1 MTGSLPVGAPQ
12 RSRHLGPFLWTFIS
26 SFSSRR
32 RKKKVSVTV
41 LLDVME
47 SREQGTHTHQ
57 SPERGK
63 TRQAATFSDSA
74 SDQWRKNDTERR
86 CLNFFLFSFPSNF
99 AEKTHTCIFPRCSQI
114 YIRMMNDGGTQKGNK
129 NIYELLDEDG
139 GKKISLQKSWTF
151 KFVKEKATR
160 VGKRD
165 AYSLS

>member
-86 CLNFFLFSFPSNF
+86 CLNFFCFLFRAIS
-99 AEKTHTCIFPRCSQI
+99 PRRHIRVYFLDARKYTLEWWMMEAHKEETKI
-114 YIRMMNDGGTQKGNK
+114 YTSCWTRT
-129 NIYELLDEDG
+129 G
-139 GKKISLQKSWTF
+139 GKKFPSKKLDI
-151 KFVKEKATR
+151 
-160 VGKRD
+160 
-165 AYSLS
+165 